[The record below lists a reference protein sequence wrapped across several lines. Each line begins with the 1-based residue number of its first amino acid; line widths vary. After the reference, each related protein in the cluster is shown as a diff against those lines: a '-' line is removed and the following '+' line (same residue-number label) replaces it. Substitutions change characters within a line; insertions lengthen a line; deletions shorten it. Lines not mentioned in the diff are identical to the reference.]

1 MKHWVSLVVVM
12 VVTVLVLAACG
23 ADEDQ
28 PTSAEQP
35 AAEAQAATGD
45 ATQGKQLFV
54 ATCSACHGPNG
65 EGVQGLGKDMQ
76 HSEFIAGLTDAELVA
91 FIKKGRPSSD
101 PKNDTGIDMPP
112 KGGNPALNDQQL
124 LDIVAYIR
132 SIHQ

>member
-1 MKHWVSLVVVM
+1 MKHWFSLVVLALVAAF
-12 VVTVLVLAACG
+12 VLVACG
-23 ADEDQ
+23 GDEDQ
-28 PTSAEQP
+28 PISADQP
-35 AAEAQAATGD
+35 AVEAQTATGD
-45 ATQGKQLFV
+45 AAQGKQLFV

-101 PKNDTGIDMPP
+101 PQNDTGVDMPP